1 MHLTTPAVP
10 LLLALAMPL
19 AAQAAGTR
27 AQPEDD
33 DDVVETAPIV
43 DPAPTETTTVE
54 PGAVTTVTRTE
65 VAVVPVEV
73 VREEADIGRIEGR
86 HRIHIEND
94 AFSWRRWTQWED
106 KDDMNNGGADQPRTS
121 TDSLNI
127 LGGAPVFG
135 VPGSGPGGNVT
146 FGYGYGIRERVVLGA
161 RLGVGWQQF
170 TQPDKEKAA
179 NRAVAYNFTP
189 YVEFVFRPGMK
200 VRPYL
205 GARVG
210 LGGSSFSRVMGDTTQ
225 RVSTIGPIFGASAG
239 LHAFLTERVS
249 FDAAL
254 AFDYALAFGRTRMAG
269 NNMDQKTD
277 FERTSQM
284 PNLALVVGFS
294 MWLGRDRSDRDD
306 DRISARR

>member
-10 LLLALAMPL
+10 FLLALAMPF
-19 AAQAAGTR
+19 AAQAADTR
-27 AQPEDD
+27 AQPEA
-33 DDVVETAPIV
+33 DDVVDTTPIV
-43 DPAPTETTTVE
+43 DTTPTDPTVID

-86 HRIHIEND
+86 HRIHIESD
-94 AFSWRRWTQWED
+94 AFSWRRWTPWE
-106 KDDMNNGGADQPRTS
+106 KDDMNNAGEQPRSS

-135 VPGSGPGGNVT
+135 VPGAGPAGNVT
-146 FGYGYGIRERVVLGA
+146 FGWGYGIRERVVLGA

-170 TQPDKEKAA
+170 TQPDQEKAA

-210 LGGSSFSRVMGDTTQ
+210 LGGSSFAKVMGDVTQ

-254 AFDYALAFGRTRMAG
+254 AFDYALAFGRTKMTG

-277 FERTSQM
+277 FERTSRM
-284 PNLALVVGFS
+284 PNVALVVGFS
-294 MWLGRDRSDRDD
+294 MWLGRDRSERND
-306 DRISARR
+306 DRISRR